1 MKQLSQI
8 YLVSL
13 LIIALSGCSSIRYYT
28 QAASGQ
34 MTLIMAARPVEA
46 VLRDPATEAD
56 LRQALTEAVAVRE
69 FAQQQLALPVAG
81 SFREF
86 VALDRPHVVVNLVA
100 APEFSLQP
108 HQWCYPVV
116 GCQSYRGYFDPQDA
130 RAEQREFE
138 TRGYDTMLAGVS
150 AYSTLGWFDDPLH
163 SGFTGLPPDR
173 MAALII
179 HELSHQVVY
188 VGGDT
193 AFNESYATAVELEG
207 LRLWLD
213 TRGES
218 EDFARAQARLSHRD
232 QTLALVEAALPA
244 LEALYQQQESLPE
257 VELRARK
264 QALLENL
271 RADYLALSRDWS
283 APGPFGS
290 APPPLSN
297 AHLALFRQYHQYVPG
312 FRQLLRDHDHDFQR
326 FHRAVRALAAR
337 PVEQRTAALVALGQR
352 FDEHL

>member
-8 YLVSL
+8 YLLSL
-13 LIIALSGCSSIRYYT
+13 LIITLSGCSSIRYYT

-34 MTLIMAARPVEA
+34 MSLLMAARPVDA
-46 VLRDPATEAD
+46 VLRDPATGAD
-56 LRQALTEAVAVRE
+56 LRVALSTAIEVRE
-69 FAQQQLALPVAG
+69 FARERLALPVEG
-81 SFREF
+81 SFRDF

-100 APEFSLQP
+100 VPEFSLQP
-108 HQWCYPVV
+108 HQWCYPIV
-116 GCQSYRGYFDPQDA
+116 GCQSYRGYFDPSQA
-130 RAEQREFE
+130 RAEQQQFE
-138 TRGYDTMLAGVS
+138 DRGYDTLLAGVS

-163 SGFTGLPPDR
+163 SGFTRLPPDR

-207 LRLWLD
+207 LRLWLED
-213 TRGES
+213 RGDRD
-218 EDFARAQARLSHRD
+218 DFAEALARLRQRN
-232 QTLALVEAALPA
+232 QTLALVESALPA
-244 LEALYQQQESLPE
+244 LEAIYQHQETLPTP
-257 VELRARK
+257 ELRARK
-264 QALLENL
+264 QAVLADL
-271 RADYLALSRDWS
+271 RAAYLELSRDWS

-290 APPPLSN
+290 APEQLSN

-312 FRQLLRDHDHDFQR
+312 FRQLLRDLDYD
-326 FHRAVRALAAR
+326 FHRYHQAVRELAGQPA
-337 PVEQRTAALVALGQR
+337 ELRTATLVALGQR